1 MAKIQIL
8 NPNDQPTGKWRLI
21 NELRSCLVS
30 DDYDT
35 LLMAVAFAKTG
46 PLLRLKTEIVQWL
59 AKGKKIASV
68 FGVNHR
74 NTSRQALE
82 FALQNFTKAHVLFHS
97 DDFTYHP
104 KMYLFIGEQKCK
116 FFIGSHNLTVGGTE
130 TNWESGTEVSLNL
143 PEDNGMF
150 SEAMTAWDSVMA
162 FSAPLTPELIRE
174 YQVFGKLADE
184 TEPRRRPA
192 AVRPTDQK
200 ATLPKGEPPRL
211 KLKIKPPSPLPKGL
225 FIAKPAKAVATTS
238 KVAGVLK
245 QMPGKVATEALVIQ
259 IVPHHNG
266 EVFLSKIAVDQNPDF
281 FGFPFTG
288 KTTPKKSGNPSYPQ
302 RSPDPI
308 VDLKIYGDGAT
319 PVVHLP
325 RLALNTVY
333 YATKSEIRITVP
345 PEVVR
350 TTPALSILVMR
361 QAPDDADF
369 DYEMEVFPPTNPQF
383 QDYLAVCNQTM
394 PSGGRANPRRMS
406 WL

>member
-1 MAKIQIL
+1 MAKVQIL

-21 NELRSCLVS
+21 NELRACLVS
-30 DDYDT
+30 DDYDS

-46 PLLRLKTEIVQWL
+46 PLLRLNAEIEQWL
-59 AKGKKIASV
+59 AKGKKIGSI

-74 NTSRQALE
+74 NTSIQALQ
-82 FALQNFTKAHVLFHS
+82 FALKNFTAARVLFHS

-104 KMYLFIGEQKCK
+104 KMYLFIGRQKCK

-130 TNWESGTEVSLNL
+130 TNWESGTELSLNL
-143 PEDNGMF
+143 PEDKDMF
-150 SEAMTAWDSVMA
+150 VEAMTAWESLLA
-162 FSAPLTPELIRE
+162 FSAQLTPQLIQE
-174 YQVFGKLADE
+174 YQLFGKLSDE

-192 AVRPTDQK
+192 AIQPPGES
-200 ATLPKGEPPRL
+200 ATPPRGEPPRL

-225 FIAKPAKAVATTS
+225 FTTKRAKEVVATP
-238 KVAGVLK
+238 KVATNQK
-245 QMPGKVATEALVIQ
+245 RTQSKVATEALVIQ

-281 FGFPFTG
+281 FGYPFTG
-288 KTTPKKSGNPSYPQ
+288 RTTPKKPSNPSYPQ
-302 RSPDPI
+302 RDPDPI

-333 YATKSEIRITVP
+333 YEIKSEIRITVP

-350 TTPALSILVMR
+350 NTPALSILVMR
-361 QAPDDADF
+361 QAPDDSDF

-383 QDYLAVCNQTM
+383 TDYLAVCNQTM
-394 PSGGRANPRRMS
+394 PSGGSANPRRMG